1 MRRASR
7 PWSTWRSLSASSP
20 WSRGSRA
27 FLRLPSGVC
36 SAGLPRRLSP
46 MSQAAPTPSPRS
58 TRFFCSEDSGQA
70 SVEAALLLPVLM
82 VCLALLVQ
90 PMCLL
95 YTRCVMQSA
104 VAEGCRLLAT
114 ATGDTDDA
122 ACEQY
127 VRRRLSAV
135 PQADVFL
142 TGDWQVELQGNAE
155 SDEVGVQ
162 IVGHARPLPLV
173 GVVAALLGPTD
184 QAGNVELKV
193 SVTRCARPGWV
204 EGGYSDWTSIWDSA

>member
-1 MRRASR
+1 M
-7 PWSTWRSLSASSP
+7 
-20 WSRGSRA
+20 SRA
-27 FLRLPSGVC
+27 ALTL
-36 SAGLPRRLSP
+36 
-46 MSQAAPTPSPRS
+46 SPRS
-58 TRFFCSEDSGQA
+58 ARSFCSEESGQA

-104 VAEGCRLLAT
+104 AAEGCRLLAT
-114 ATGDTDDA
+114 ATGNTDDA

-142 TGDWQVELQGNAE
+142 TGDWQVEFQGNAE

-173 GVVAALLGPTD
+173 GVVASLLGPAD

-193 SVTRCARPGWV
+193 SVTRCSRPGWV